1 LLLLLLQG
9 GSNLVNLGGVLDY
22 YYSSFPP
29 APPCPVPP
37 PANLRG
43 GTGVFIP
50 RTACAFPPAKGNPRR
65 RIPISCPVWL
75 RANVSVLAPSNK
87 HGIDQNEQKKEKR
100 NLKKTHPLFI
110 ANA

>member
-1 LLLLLLQG
+1 MLQG

-22 YYSSFPP
+22 YYSAFPP

-50 RTACAFPPAKGNPRR
+50 RTACALPPAAAKGNPRR
-65 RIPISCPVWL
+65 RITHLVSCVV
-75 RANVSVLAPSNK
+75 AACKCSGSCAV
-87 HGIDQNEQKKEKR
+87 
-100 NLKKTHPLFI
+100 
-110 ANA
+110 